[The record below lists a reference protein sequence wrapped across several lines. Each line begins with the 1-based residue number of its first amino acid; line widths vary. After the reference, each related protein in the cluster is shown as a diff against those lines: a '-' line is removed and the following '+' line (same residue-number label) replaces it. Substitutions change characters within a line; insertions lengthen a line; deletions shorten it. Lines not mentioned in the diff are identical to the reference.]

1 MKKVCLVSLGCA
13 KNRIDSEMILAMFPA
28 DRFVLTNNKEEA
40 DLIIINTCGF
50 IESAKKE
57 SIDVILE
64 HASCKG
70 KLVICGCLA
79 TRYEEEI
86 RQEFP
91 EADLV
96 VSIND
101 YEGFA
106 EKLRILM
113 DEPLIKTINPLRRIL
128 TTSKYSAYLRISE
141 GCNHFC
147 SFCAIPL
154 IRGRFRSRPF
164 EEILEEAKMLKK
176 EGIKEI
182 SVISQDTTIYGH
194 DFKGHKPNIVDLLKA
209 LEEVGFASI
218 RLLYLYPSEITD
230 ELIDAI
236 AQSEV
241 IAHYFDVPIQ
251 TASNRILKLMHRL
264 DDADST
270 RALLHRI
277 RQRCPDAIIRT
288 TLIAGFSGE
297 QESDHKKAVALL
309 KEIKF
314 DHMGVFAYSVEEGTF
329 GATLP
334 HRCRESTKQRRV
346 KELMEVQKGIS
357 YELNKSRVGSIQKGM
372 VIAADQRRGK
382 YLLRSAYNAPDD
394 IDGEVRFTSPIPLE
408 EGDIVEIKITQA
420 FVYDLAGEF
429 VCRIQD

>member
-1 MKKVCLVSLGCA
+1 MKKICLISLGCA

-28 DRFVLTNNKEEA
+28 DRFVLTNVKEDA

-79 TRYEEEI
+79 TRYEEELRKEI
-86 RQEFP
+86 P

-96 VSIND
+96 ISINN
-101 YEGFA
+101 YARFA
-106 EKLRILM
+106 EEIAKLL
-113 DEPLIKTINPLRRIL
+113 DEPSIKPLNPLRRIL

-164 EEILEEAKMLKK
+164 EEILEEAEILKEK
-176 EGIKEI
+176 GIKEI
-182 SVISQDTTIYGH
+182 SVISQDTTIYGN
-194 DFKGHKPNIVDLLKA
+194 DFKGKRPNIIDLLKA
-209 LEEVGFASI
+209 LEAVGFASI
-218 RLLYLYPSEITD
+218 RLLYLYPSEISD
-230 ELIDAI
+230 ELIDTI
-236 AQSEV
+236 AQSKV

-264 DDADST
+264 DDAKST
-270 RALLHRI
+270 RLLLHRI
-277 RQRCPDAIIRT
+277 RSRCPDAIIRT

-297 QESDHKKAVALL
+297 TKADHEKAVSLL

-314 DHMGVFAYSVEEGTF
+314 DHMGVFAYSIEEGTF

-334 HRCRESTKQRRV
+334 HKVRESTKQKRV
-346 KELMEVQKGIS
+346 KELMEVQKEIS
-357 YELNKSRVGSIQKGM
+357 YELNKARVGQMQTGM
-372 VIAADQRRGK
+372 VIASDPSRNV
-382 YLLRSAYNAPDD
+382 YLLRSSYNAPDD
-394 IDGEVRFTSPIPLE
+394 IDGEVRFFSSTELK
-408 EGDIVEIKITQA
+408 EGDIVQIRITKA
-420 FVYDLAGEF
+420 FVYDLEGEF
-429 VCRIQD
+429 LAKLD